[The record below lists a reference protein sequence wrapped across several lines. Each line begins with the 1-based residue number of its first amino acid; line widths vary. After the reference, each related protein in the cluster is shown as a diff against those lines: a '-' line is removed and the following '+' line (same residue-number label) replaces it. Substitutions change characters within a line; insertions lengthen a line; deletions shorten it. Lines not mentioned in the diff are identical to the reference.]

1 MNECPDISC
10 SDNELSAG
18 PLRRLLNARVT
29 GKFNDDQFVAAIRG
43 SYRKD
48 EFVDAVSLQL
58 QAIPE
63 STPRVM
69 ALVNRL
75 NKRGE
80 IPGDLVRLLESK
92 IARAEPRGSN
102 EVTVDL
108 GANTPRNPGLADPP
122 PPRLEVGRVLR
133 DRYVIEQRLGSGGKG
148 TVFKALDRYRA
159 SLQTPQCYV
168 AIKVLHEMPGTR
180 EESIEALRHELQS
193 AQILSHPNIVRVY
206 DFDRD
211 GDIDFFTMEYLEG
224 ELLSSLMQRFQ
235 PLPMARPHAWAI
247 IRQIASGLEHA
258 HARNMVHA
266 DLKPQN
272 IMITNSGEVR
282 ILDFG
287 ASHTSAGPSRV
298 ASTGRATSSG
308 TPAYACCELLD
319 GRSPD
324 PRDDL
329 YALACISYELLT
341 GTHPFQRRRANVARD
356 FAIVPVRPSGL
367 KRRQWNTLAKG
378 LSWHRAGRSIQVGDW
393 YKGLKPREDPSPRVA
408 SIGELTATPEKARP
422 PLAPLRASAVFSILI
437 STAAICMLFVRMSPG
452 GKVSGEALPPA
463 AATASNAYAS
473 RSIIDPSATQDSS
486 VFSAIGPSAGW
497 MLPSHPDDAVNTGG
511 PKSASPLPRNG
522 AIAISPGDYQV
533 QPGQR
538 FAEIRVHRLASE
550 PSDAPVVWW
559 TEAASAK
566 PGIDYVSQAK
576 VTQSFPKGQDSMSVF
591 IKLLPKSTRSQDEV
605 FYVAVAGRGDKRAGQ
620 INHTAVHLPFT
631 RTTF

>member
-1 MNECPDISC
+1 MNECPDVSC

-18 PLRRLLNARVT
+18 PLRRLLNARVA
-29 GKFNDDQFVAAIRG
+29 GEFDDDQFVAAIRG
-43 SYRKD
+43 SYRKH
-48 EFVDAVSLQL
+48 EFVDAVSMQVE
-58 QAIPE
+58 AIPE

-92 IARAEPRGSN
+92 FTRREHSSN
-102 EVTVDL
+102 DVTVDL
-108 GANTPRNPGLADPP
+108 GVIRPRNPCLADPP

-168 AIKVLHEMPGTR
+168 AIKVLHEIPGTR
-180 EESIEALRHELQS
+180 DESIEALRHELQS
-193 AQILSHPNIVRVY
+193 AQMLSHPNIVRVY

-258 HARNMVHA
+258 HGRNMVHA

-287 ASHTSAGPSRV
+287 ASRAFAGPSRV
-298 ASTGRATSSG
+298 APAGGATSSG

-329 YALACISYELLT
+329 YALACISYELLA
-341 GTHPFQRRRANVARD
+341 GGHPFQRRRANMARD
-356 FAIVPVRPSGL
+356 FGIVPTRPSGL
-367 KRRQWNTLAKG
+367 KRRQWHTLAKG

-393 YKGLKPREDPSPRVA
+393 YKALKPREDPAPRVT
-408 SIGELTATPEKARP
+408 SIGELTPTPVKARP
-422 PLAPLRASAVFSILI
+422 PLAPFRASVVFSVLI

-452 GKVSGEALPPA
+452 GRVSGEALPPA
-463 AATASNAYAS
+463 AAPASSAYAS
-473 RSIIDPSATQDSS
+473 RSFLDSSATEDSS
-486 VFSAIGPSAGW
+486 VFSAFGPSAGW
-497 MLPSHPDDAVNTGG
+497 MLPWHPDGAVT
-511 PKSASPLPRNG
+511 PKSASPLSRNG
-522 AIAISPGDYQV
+522 TITISPGDYQV
-533 QPGQR
+533 HPGQH
-538 FAEIRVHRLASE
+538 FAEIRVHRLADE

-566 PGIDYVSQAK
+566 PGIDYVSQPK
-576 VTQSFPKGQDSMSVF
+576 VTQSFPKGQDSMSFFV
-591 IKLLPKSTRSQDEV
+591 KLLPKSTKSQDEV
-605 FYVAVAGRGDKRAGQ
+605 FYVAVAGSGDKRPGQ
-620 INHTAVHLPFT
+620 ITRTAVHLPFT
-631 RTTF
+631 RTTS